1 MAKKRQ
7 WKFWVSRT
15 LLGMIILAGA
25 WLVNLIWFKPFNIR
39 NFYDKI
45 FLELAL
51 SDPELVTQLGI
62 AVLYDFY
69 KADSSNVSD
78 EKTKADFE
86 MLKANY
92 QTLKSYDFDD
102 QSKENK
108 LNTRILGSF
117 LSKQIEGRLTVIT
130 TIRSIKCL
138 GCKVIFQA

>member
-51 SDPELVTQLGI
+51 SDPELVKVSRPAGYIFKLNEKLYRPSQDCATQLKYRKKI
-62 AVLYDFY
+62 QTIFP
-69 KADSSNVSD
+69 NWD
-78 EKTKADFE
+78 ES
-86 MLKANY
+86 L
-92 QTLKSYDFDD
+92 
-102 QSKENK
+102 
-108 LNTRILGSF
+108 
-117 LSKQIEGRLTVIT
+117 
-130 TIRSIKCL
+130 
-138 GCKVIFQA
+138 